1 MFFFFFVNVY
11 IYLLFLED
19 IFFFLNISSWPR
31 QLRCLMNFVIKIN
44 NGGGDVRDLKHGKSG
59 TVA

>member
-1 MFFFFFVNVY
+1 
-11 IYLLFLED
+11 
-19 IFFFLNISSWPR
+19 
-31 QLRCLMNFVIKIN
+31 MNFVIKIN